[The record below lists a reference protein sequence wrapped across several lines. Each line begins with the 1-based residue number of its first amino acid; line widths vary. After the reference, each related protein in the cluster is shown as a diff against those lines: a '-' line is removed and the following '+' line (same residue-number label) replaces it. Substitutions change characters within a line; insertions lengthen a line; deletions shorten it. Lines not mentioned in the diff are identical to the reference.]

1 MNVTRSCHRTWT
13 SITKFVGVVI
23 WMLTASLS
31 GCGGGQMGQ
40 NPSPTAKTLLSVSIA
55 PQTPSLALGNS
66 LQFSATAL
74 FSDGSK
80 TNVTD
85 AATWT
90 SAQPNVAS
98 INAVGLAVSKATGAT
113 SISAVYKSSSAACTL
128 TIAPPALVSI
138 AISPQNAALTPNHSV
153 QLRAAGT
160 FTDGTTQDVSS
171 VAHWSSTPAG
181 VLTISATGLS
191 TANAPGAATVT
202 ASEGSINGSD
212 TLTVALPSLLSIA
225 VTPPNLSLALNHSVQ
240 LSATGMFSDGTTQDL
255 SSLVT
260 WSSAPPEIVSTSS
273 TGVATAK
280 KPGSAIVTASN
291 GSIAG
296 SDNLTVAPPTLLSI
310 TVTPQN
316 PSLTP
321 NHSVQLSA
329 SGSFSDGTSKD
340 LSNLVTWSST
350 PPGIV
355 STSSTG
361 IATAKTPGSAI
372 VTASDGSIAGSD
384 TLTVTPPILT
394 SIALLPQNLTLTPG
408 HSAQLTAMGTYS
420 DGTTQDVSSS
430 VSWSLSP
437 AGIVAVTN
445 SGMAIAQAPGV
456 ATIVASSSAV
466 SATDVV
472 DVVAPTL
479 TSISIT
485 PGGVS
490 IPPGANQQLA
500 ATGTYSDGSI
510 RDLSSLVQWSTSS
523 AAVLAVNNLGMATA
537 NAVGSVIVTAI
548 SNSISGTTQL
558 QVSDIVSLTV
568 VPSNPVLALGGS
580 EQLAAQA
587 QFFDGSIQDVTPS
600 VSWSSSAA
608 TVVSVNSKGLS
619 LGKQVGSAT
628 ISVSFAGAA
637 GSAVVTV
644 KPVLAVAY
652 FSNANI
658 SGVADATLRLTNPG
672 ITGSNLCAEIY
683 VFDQDQQLSECCGC
697 LVSPNG
703 LRTLSVN
710 TDLTGNP
717 LTGAKSRNGVVK
729 IVSAD
734 ASTNPSCTPTT
745 ITPKASLVAW
755 STSIQAQSASSFAI
769 TETAFQPGPL
779 GDAELGALKSQCSFA
794 ATLGSGQG
802 VCSCGAAA
810 NTPQ

>member
-1 MNVTRSCHRTWT
+1 MNVILSCQRLWT
-13 SITKFVGVVI
+13 NATKFVWVWVLI
-23 WMLTASLS
+23 LTASLS

-40 NPSPTAKTLLSVSIA
+40 SPSPAAKTLRSVSIT
-55 PQTPSLALGNS
+55 PQTPSIALGNT
-66 LQFSATAL
+66 LQFGAMAF

-80 TNVTD
+80 SDVTD

-90 SAQPNVAS
+90 SAQPSVAS
-98 INAVGLAVSKATGAT
+98 INAVGLAVSRATGAT
-113 SISAVYKSSSAACTL
+113 SISVVYKSASAACTL
-128 TIAPPALVSI
+128 TIAPPVLVSI
-138 AISPQNAALTPNHSV
+138 AVSPQNASLTPNHSV

-160 FTDGTTQDVSS
+160 FGDGTTQDVSS
-171 VAHWSSTPAG
+171 VVHWSSAPAG
-181 VLTISATGLS
+181 VVTISATGLS

-225 VTPPNLSLALNHSVQ
+225 VMPQNPSLALNHSVQ
-240 LSATGMFSDGTTQDL
+240 LTATGTFSDGATQDL
-255 SSLVT
+255 SS
-260 WSSAPPEIVSTSS
+260 
-273 TGVATAK
+273 
-280 KPGSAIVTASN
+280 
-291 GSIAG
+291 
-296 SDNLTVAPPTLLSI
+296 
-310 TVTPQN
+310 
-316 PSLTP
+316 
-321 NHSVQLSA
+321 
-329 SGSFSDGTSKD
+329 
-340 LSNLVTWSST
+340 LVTWSST

-355 STSSTG
+355 STSNTGVATGRSPGGAIVTASDGSIVGSDTLTVAPPTLLSIAVTPRNPSLTPNHSVQLSATGTFSDGTSKDLSSLVMWSSTPPSIVSTSSTG
-361 IATAKTPGSAI
+361 VAIAKTPGSAI

-394 SIALLPQNLTLTPG
+394 SIAVSPQNLTLTPG
-408 HSAQLTAMGTYS
+408 HFAQLTSMGTYS
-420 DGTTQDVSSS
+420 DGTTQDISSS
-430 VSWSLSP
+430 VRWSLSP
-437 AGIVAVTN
+437 AGIVVVTN
-445 SGMAIAQAPGV
+445 SGVAIAQGPGV
-456 ATIVASSSAV
+456 ATIIASSNTV

-490 IPPGANQQLA
+490 VPPGGNQQLA
-500 ATGTYSDGSI
+500 ATGMYSDGSV
-510 RDLSSLVQWSTSS
+510 RDLSSSVQWTSSS
-523 AAVLAVNNLGMATA
+523 AAILIVNSLGMATA
-537 NAVGSVIVTAI
+537 NAVGSVTVTAI
-548 SNSISGTTQL
+548 SNSISGNTQL
-558 QVSDIVSLTV
+558 QVSDIVSLAI

-580 EQLAAQA
+580 EQLTAQA
-587 QFFDGSIQDVTPS
+587 QFFDGSIQDVTSS

-608 TVVSVNSKGLS
+608 TIVSVNSKGL
-619 LGKQVGSAT
+619 LLAAKIGSAT
-628 ISVSFAGAA
+628 ISASLAGVA
-637 GSAVVTV
+637 GSAVATV

-652 FSNANI
+652 FSNANM

-717 LTGAKSRNGVVK
+717 LTGSKSRNGVVK

-745 ITPKASLVAW
+745 IAPKASLVAW
-755 STSIQAQSASSFAI
+755 STGIQAQSASSFAI
-769 TETAFQPGPL
+769 TETPFQPGPL
-779 GDAELGALKSQCSFA
+779 GDAELGALQSQCSFA

-802 VCSCGAAA
+802 VCSCGTAAD
-810 NTPQ
+810 TPQ